1 VYLKIQKIVNAA
13 VIIAVF
19 TLNYLV
25 IFSVYFFIKNM
36 ERKITNKTERQPFIT
51 LIFY

>member
-1 VYLKIQKIVNAA
+1 MYLRIQKIVNAA

-25 IFSVYFFIKNM
+25 IFGVYFFIKNV
-36 ERKITNKTERQPFIT
+36 ERKIANKNERQPFIT